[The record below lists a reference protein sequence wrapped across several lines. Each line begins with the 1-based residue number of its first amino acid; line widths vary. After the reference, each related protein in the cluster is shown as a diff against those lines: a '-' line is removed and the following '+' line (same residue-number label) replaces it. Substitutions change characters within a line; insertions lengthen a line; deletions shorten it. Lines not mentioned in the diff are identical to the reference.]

1 MPASRENEVAITVRD
16 LVAMD
21 QLACS
26 VLVGTEGLDRPV
38 LWAHSCELPDP
49 WTWLGGQELLMTVGI
64 CIPEDA
70 HEQVRFVDELAGKG
84 LAGVALGDHHLAPP
98 LTAAMLARA
107 EELRFPVLLV
117 RHTTPFAA
125 VARTVA
131 IAGQSEQLGR
141 ITRLSKLYEL
151 ARMTTP
157 GGTALLER
165 LSSELGSGLHVVD
178 VEHGTEAL
186 GAATSL
192 PADVITALRAGTVN
206 DDRLPPRITVTAGSV
221 TITAF
226 ALSTHRRAM
235 LVIEGGDVDLDAF
248 VVLHAQSLVG
258 VEVERAT
265 REREHADRIGEE
277 LLRQLVEGEI
287 GGEAAA
293 PRLEQVGLT
302 TSTWQVVAFATAAL
316 EAART
321 ILTDEGVPYL
331 SLHNG
336 DVAMIMCDRENC
348 RAVTDVV
355 RHSAEFVGVSA
366 LLAEA
371 NRIPEGTKEARWAL
385 EAARSRG
392 EAVADY
398 SDSAPLFLPRTV
410 AEARMS
416 ARIVLG
422 PLIDH
427 DRARDTELVR
437 TLRAYLSETRSWN
450 DASEALHIHRQTLG
464 YRLRQI
470 ETLTGRSTRRPA
482 DIAMLW
488 MALAALEMADDL

>member
-1 MPASRENEVAITVRD
+1 MAITVRD
-16 LVAMD
+16 LVGMD

-26 VLVGTEGLDRPV
+26 VLAGADGLDRPV

-49 WTWLGGQELLMTVGI
+49 WTWLGSKELLMTVGM
-64 CIPEDA
+64 CIPGEPD
-70 HEQVRFVDELAGKG
+70 EQVRFLDELAGKG
-84 LAGVALGDHHLAPP
+84 LSGVALGDHQLAPP
-98 LTAAMLARA
+98 LTDDMLARA
-107 EELRFPVLLV
+107 EDLRFPVLLV

-131 IAGQSEQLGR
+131 IASQSEQLGR

-165 LSSELGSGLHVVD
+165 LSTELGSPLHVVD

-186 GAATSL
+186 AAATSL
-192 PADVITALRAGTVN
+192 SSDVIAALRREVTES
-206 DDRLPPRITVTAGSV
+206 DRLPPRITVTDRSV
-221 TITAF
+221 AVTAF
-226 ALSTHRRAM
+226 ALSTHRRCM
-235 LVIEGGDVDLDAF
+235 MVIEGADIDLDAF

-265 REREHADRIGEE
+265 RERERTDRLGEE
-277 LLRQLVEGEI
+277 LFRQVVEGKI

-293 PRLEQVGLT
+293 PRFEQAGLS
-302 TSTWQVVAFATAAL
+302 TSSWQVVAFSATVL
-316 EAART
+316 EATRT
-321 ILTDEGVPYL
+321 ILSDEGRPYL
-331 SLHNG
+331 SLRNG
-336 DVAMIMCDRENC
+336 DVAMVLCGRDDRQ
-348 RAVTDVV
+348 AVTDVV
-355 RHSAEFVGVSA
+355 RRHADFVGISSFV
-366 LLAEA
+366 AEVH
-371 NRIPEGTKEARWAL
+371 RIGEGSKEARWAL

-410 AEARMS
+410 DEARLS

-422 PLIDH
+422 PLIDN
-427 DRARDTELVR
+427 DRAHGTELVR
-437 TLRAYLSETRSWN
+437 TLQAYLSETRSWN
-450 DASEALHIHRQTLG
+450 DAADALHIHRQTLG

-470 ETLTGRSTRRPA
+470 ENLTGRSTRRPA
-482 DIAMLW
+482 DIAMFW
-488 MALAALEMADDL
+488 MALAAREIADGI